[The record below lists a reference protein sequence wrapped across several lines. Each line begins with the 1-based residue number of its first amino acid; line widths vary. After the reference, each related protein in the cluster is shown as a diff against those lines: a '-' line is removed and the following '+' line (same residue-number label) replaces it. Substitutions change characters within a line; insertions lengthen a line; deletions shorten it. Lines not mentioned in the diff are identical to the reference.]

1 MEVPKGSETL
11 SASVP
16 AALALQID
24 TLARESSLTRSRY
37 VRLLLEDAVDKGRRF
52 KIRLESFDDPPP
64 PSGKHAKNRN

>member
-1 MEVPKGSETL
+1 MDTLKGSETL

-37 VRLLLEDAVDKGRRF
+37 VRLLLEDAAEKGRRF
-52 KIRLESFDDPPP
+52 KIRLESFDATPQPETRQ
-64 PSGKHAKNRN
+64 K